1 MRCLGIAQRAGLYHL
16 PRGYTIMHIAL
27 CSVLLAPATVQL
39 LWYGIRYNHWCWGD
53 LAYYTTVHCL
63 VFNILQS

>member
-1 MRCLGIAQRAGLYHL
+1 
-16 PRGYTIMHIAL
+16 MHIAL